1 MELERLGGSLTSQCL
16 RPTYMWLREHFLAR
30 VGTRNPARHAQQSAT
45 GWSGDSVTN
54 SVTGR
59 GQGGQGQGAEIAA
72 LGAGLMA
79 DAPGEG
85 QVQGLWEEGRTFA
98 PEAAQGTRDF
108 SLDSR
113 AKETSKIKTTAGLF
127 AIRGVLQR
135 LPLARRREGQGQ
147 RKGKVRG
154 LHVPLSH
161 CPGNREPLIQSRR
174 SSHFTN

>member
-1 MELERLGGSLTSQCL
+1 MRRLQRWAPGSL
-16 RPTYMWLREHFLAR
+16 
-30 VGTRNPARHAQQSAT
+30 
-45 GWSGDSVTN
+45 
-54 SVTGR
+54 
-59 GQGGQGQGAEIAA
+59 
-72 LGAGLMA
+72 A